1 VSEGIL
7 DCITYAVEVRRRCV
21 VSLIIPHIG
30 YGGIVYAG
38 VDAASQRRLNMAFRL
53 TVHSFSEEA

>member
-1 VSEGIL
+1 L